1 MRISTNQPSPVRAT
15 ATSQNVFQLRF
26 MGISFGCGIWASRKT
41 AASKRRPAGVVK
53 KAREFS
59 LSLNVSKRTPNQSV
73 VAIIAS
79 RFLVGAWILSG
90 SRSKRR
96 PAT

>member
-41 AASKRRPAGVVK
+41 AASKRRPDGVVR
-53 KAREFS
+53 KASAFS
-59 LSLNVSKRTPNQSV
+59 LSLKVSRKMPNQSV

-79 RFLVGAWILSG
+79 RFFVGA
-90 SRSKRR
+90 
-96 PAT
+96 